1 MLKLSKKA
9 DYALVALSH
18 LHRKGLAASA
28 KEIAHS
34 YELSSPMLAN
44 VLKSLAGAGFLTST
58 RGSQG
63 GYCLSKKSKQ
73 ISLGE
78 VIALFDGESAFSD
91 CSSNDKDCIS
101 AANCPTRRP
110 MLVINK
116 KIRDFMHGISLADLA
131 GSADAIRFNS
141 TFSIGRYHE

>member
-18 LHRKGLAASA
+18 LHHKGVAASA
-28 KEIAHS
+28 KEIAQA

-44 VLKSLAGAGFLTST
+44 VLKALAGAGFLTST

-63 GYCLSKKSKQ
+63 GYCLGKQPQQ

-78 VIALFDGESAFSD
+78 VITLFDGESAFSD
-91 CSSNDKDCIS
+91 CSSSKKDCAS
-101 AANCPTRRP
+101 AAKCPTRRP
-110 MLVINK
+110 LLVINK
-116 KIRDFMHGISLADLA
+116 KIKEFMHAISLADLV
-131 GSADAIRFNS
+131 GSTESIRFQS
-141 TFSIGRYHE
+141 IFSR